1 MIGKVDKMDLPSLG
15 LFDLECKIDTG
26 AYTSTIHCS
35 KVKVVI
41 ENGVKQLNFW
51 VLDRLHPQFNDMVH
65 TATDF
70 SVKRV
75 RSSNG
80 VLEERYAVKTE
91 AVLFGKRYPITFTLS
106 DRKKMRFPVLLG
118 RKFINRKF
126 LVDVSKDD
134 LSFQLKI
141 NDSID

>member
-1 MIGKVDKMDLPSLG
+1 MDLPSLG

-35 KVKVVI
+35 KVSVVI
-41 ENGVKQLNFW
+41 ENGKEQLNFC
-51 VLDRLHPQFNDMVH
+51 VLDRLHPQFNDVVH
-65 TATDF
+65 TADEF

-80 VLEERYAVKTE
+80 ILEERYAVKTK
-91 AVLFGKRYPITFTLS
+91 AVLFGRSFPITFTLS
-106 DRKKMRFPVLLG
+106 NRKKMRFPVLLG

-126 LVDVSKDD
+126 LVDVSQHD
-134 LSFQLKI
+134 LSFRMKGVSSA
-141 NDSID
+141 N

>member
-1 MIGKVDKMDLPSLG
+1 MDLPGLG

-35 KVKVVI
+35 KVKLVLV
-41 ENGVKQLNFW
+41 NGVQQLNFC
-51 VLDRLHPQFNDMVH
+51 VLDRLHPQFNDVVH
-65 TATDF
+65 SVTDF

-80 VLEERYAVKTE
+80 VLEERYAVKTK
-91 AVLFGKRYPITFTLS
+91 AVLFGRSFPITFTLS
-106 DRKKMRFPVLLG
+106 DRKKMRFPVLIG

-126 LVDVSKDD
+126 LVDVSQQN
-134 LSFQLKI
+134 LSFQLKGG
-141 NDSID
+141 SSAA